1 MKRLQIELEHM
12 LRLLQ
17 PPFTEN
23 WKRYVWAKAKEM
35 AKEPEF
41 AELPKLLAERMQS
54 QPKAEAP
61 PSEPTS

>member
-17 PPFTEN
+17 PPFTAN

-35 AKEPEF
+35 SQEPEF

-54 QPKAEAP
+54 QPKVEAQ
-61 PSEPTS
+61 PSAPIS